1 MHFLASVASAKTIM
15 LATFDGVKET
25 SLTWSPVNDPVMG
38 GQSTSKFSVEEP
50 LGIFEGEVK
59 IVPSLGAA
67 GFCNLETTGTVSFPD
82 VSGTDGI
89 TVAAKQTM
97 DDGLANFDVRFST
110 TQTNAARRGAA
121 WEADFKLVDGQESQ
135 FVSYSDFTCQWR
147 GQKLTNCGNI
157 EEQLSSVQQLVVGS
171 GGVAGPFR
179 LELSSLAATS
189 KPSETSAD
197 EVILESFAVPAG
209 NVRLASFNS
218 DDAEFHQWVQK
229 NDPVM
234 GGASRG
240 TFEIVDNTGVMNG
253 TVALIPSLQ
262 APGFIKTLT
271 NDQKAFAD
279 VSSCTGLELTTKSVS
294 TPGDYTGYR
303 VSFGSDSAFM
313 QCGKYFAR
321 GFKADFTAGEGEFKT
336 VQVPFNQF
344 TKCWD
349 DSTGDAIHTC
359 AEDARFCPSS
369 ERLADLQTMS
379 LWAEGHAA
387 DVTLTIQS
395 IDAYG
400 CDANTVV

>member
-1 MHFLASVASAKTIM
+1 MMKATLLASIASIVQSEKCCKTC
-15 LATFDGVKET
+15 ADGLQKYYSVDMKHGHCGEACIKTSQFHLFKVFEKNLTIADGSTGYSSCADLGWPKYSET
-25 SLTWSPVNDPVMG
+25 VTHGD
-38 GQSTSKFSVEEP
+38 P
-50 LGIFEGEVK
+50 LG
-59 IVPSLGAA
+59 L
-67 GFCNLETTGTVSFPD
+67 L
-82 VSGTDGI
+82 
-89 TVAAKQTM
+89 
-97 DDGLANFDVRFST
+97 
-110 TQTNAARRGAA
+110 
-121 WEADFKLVDGQESQ
+121 
-135 FVSYSDFTCQWR
+135 TCTLDLYDHR
-147 GQKLTNCGNI
+147 ALT
-157 EEQLSSVQQLVVGS
+157 
-171 GGVAGPFR
+171 
-179 LELSSLAATS
+179 
-189 KPSETSAD
+189 
-197 EVILESFAVPAG
+197 VPAG
-209 NVRLASFNS
+209 NVRLASFNK
-218 DDAEFHQWVQK
+218 DDAEFHAWVQK

-303 VSFGSDSAFM
+303 VSFGSDSAYM
-313 QCGKYFAR
+313 QCGKFFAR

-359 AEDARFCPSS
+359 AEDASFCPTS
-369 ERLADLQTMS
+369 ERLADLQTIS

-400 CDANTVV
+400 CDANMVV